1 MYRGQEQMATI
12 TVRAVAIKFFA
23 TMMIFLFVRQPGDY
37 YMVPLFTA
45 IGNVGA
51 IVFVY
56 WHLFHKVGVRF
67 CKVTWYEVWVELK
80 ESSQFFLSKVA
91 GSINSNLNGILLGT
105 MAGPTATGLY
115 TNADKII
122 GAARSGMSPI
132 ADSLYPHMMKH
143 RNFRLIKKA
152 MLLVYPI
159 ILVGCAIVFI
169 FAEPLLVLWLGEE
182 GSQVVLPLRLLIPV
196 AVFCFPNYV
205 LGYPTMGAMGLAKFA
220 NISVVFGTFVYLAG
234 VAVLWLTV
242 GINLV
247 SLCLLTS
254 LTEGSILAFR
264 LVVIV
269 KNRRLMGAGP
279 ETIGKQK

>member
-1 MYRGQEQMATI
+1 
-12 TVRAVAIKFFA
+12 
-23 TMMIFLFVRQPGDY
+23 
-37 YMVPLFTA
+37 
-45 IGNVGA
+45 
-51 IVFVY
+51 
-56 WHLFHKVGVRF
+56 
-67 CKVTWYEVWVELK
+67 
-80 ESSQFFLSKVA
+80 
-91 GSINSNLNGILLGT
+91 
-105 MAGPTATGLY
+105 
-115 TNADKII
+115 
-122 GAARSGMSPI
+122 MSPI